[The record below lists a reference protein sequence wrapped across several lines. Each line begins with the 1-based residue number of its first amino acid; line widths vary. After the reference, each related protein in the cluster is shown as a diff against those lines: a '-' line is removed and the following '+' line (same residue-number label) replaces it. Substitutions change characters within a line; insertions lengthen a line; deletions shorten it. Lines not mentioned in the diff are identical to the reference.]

1 MKCWQRVRQFQNENS
16 RELGTLYWWE
26 KLVKPGINKIALQRS
41 KEINKAR
48 REELNLLLLRQLYLT
63 RKLVL
68 FGYGDQLGE
77 LQAVHLLIDRWYNK
91 ESEKIQHQSRVNEF
105 QENEKSSI
113 YHHELHKKIVK
124 KSSILKLQTESGLIL
139 GHTACATYLEQT
151 VEDLLLHPGD
161 LDLHSQQI
169 LLEEVAPVF
178 TDNDIRMFLTTT
190 TKEDV
195 WKTVG
200 NSNLNA
206 APGSDGIPS
215 LAYKECCSVLGDS
228 LTDVMMAIF
237 NCQDLQPSMRTY
249 GLWIQAQET
258 KQSPP

>member
-1 MKCWQRVRQFQNENS
+1 MKEAKYLPLAFSDHFAHVVQFILPGQLSKILSPKSQSSFKVRAEVLKDSVFKYRLDESMKCWQRVRQFQNENS

-68 FGYGDQLGE
+68 FGHGDQLGE

-161 LDLHSQQI
+161 LDLLSQQI
-169 LLEEVAPVF
+169 LL
-178 TDNDIRMFLTTT
+178 
-190 TKEDV
+190 
-195 WKTVG
+195 
-200 NSNLNA
+200 
-206 APGSDGIPS
+206 
-215 LAYKECCSVLGDS
+215 
-228 LTDVMMAIF
+228 
-237 NCQDLQPSMRTY
+237 
-249 GLWIQAQET
+249 
-258 KQSPP
+258 